1 MNEHEH
7 ENEHEYACPP
17 EFAEDERRREHVYR
31 GANRLG
37 HVLVHVLVLV
47 LVQPS
52 SAQPLPLLRTGFE
65 IDADEIAYFGLFP
78 DAEDPRSATVA
89 LSDTGMTIIVSCG
102 TGVVRHSLSACEA
115 EVFARCLDLFERMG
129 EEDSALAVL
138 GRALSD
144 PARQRCFSSFM
155 RKRVFAFQSPQ
166 ENEGRV
172 QRLVLRDGTLVEGMP
187 LAVTD
192 SRIAMWT
199 GGAAYDHRRVDSAL
213 VIVELADV
221 DSVRGSFYTNSPAH
235 GWLAGIVSGGLIM
248 YAISEEQ
255 RNVYDGPG
263 GTGTTVLP
271 FPIALLLSGAVSIL
285 PGIVVS
291 SMAGE
296 MHHAVALD
304 RESSE
309 DLLEDLGESVMLDP
323 SPPEVQRAMDAVRSI
338 DPLANV
344 NPESPVTV
352 PLPRDTEGAAA
363 QMPDLEV
370 GIGALFN
377 LYSVRARP
385 FGVLPAIWA
394 GKEIPLLRH
403 RDKRPLLSLYP
414 RAGYGLLHAAAGAA
428 LFVHAGPVQHFIL
441 GFDFVWNR
449 DELGRFRLELGD
461 GGGVTETA
469 RFVDDDWMSNA
480 FVTFGFG
487 FGLSHFR
494 VRFEMRWGLAPA
506 IIVHHHDHGWYNPGS
521 ERPDYETG
529 PNAYG
534 GFGLSIAYPILF

>member
-1 MNEHEH
+1 M
-7 ENEHEYACPP
+7 
-17 EFAEDERRREHVYR
+17 
-31 GANRLG
+31 G
-37 HVLVHVLVLV
+37 HVLVLV
-47 LVQPS
+47 LVHVS
-52 SAQPLPLLRTGFE
+52 VVAQPLPLPRIGDD
-65 IDADEIAYFGLFP
+65 IDAGEIAYFGLFP
-78 DAEDPRSATVA
+78 DVDDPRGAAVA
-89 LSDTGMTIIVSCG
+89 RSDEGMTIRVQSDD
-102 TGVVRHSLSACEA
+102 GVVQFSLTACEA
-115 EVFARCLDLFERMG
+115 EVFARCLDASERMG
-129 EEDSALAVL
+129 SAEDALAVL
-138 GRALSD
+138 RAELSD
-144 PARQRCFSSFM
+144 RAQQGCFSSFM
-155 RKRVFAFQSPQ
+155 QKRVFAFTTPR
-166 ENEGRV
+166 EREGRV
-172 QRLVLRDGTLVEGMP
+172 HRLILRDGTLVEGMP

-192 SRIAMWT
+192 SRVAMWT
-199 GGAAYDHRRVDSAL
+199 GGVAYDHRRADSAL

-235 GWLAGIVSGGLIM
+235 GWLAGMVSTGLIM
-248 YAISEEQ
+248 YAISEGQ

-271 FPIALLLSGAVSIL
+271 FPIVLLLSGAVSIL
-285 PGIVVS
+285 PGMVVS

-304 RESSE
+304 RESPE
-309 DLLEDLGESVMLDP
+309 ELLEDLVESVMLDP
-323 SPPEVQRAMDAVRSI
+323 SPPEVQRAMDAARPI
-338 DPLANV
+338 DPLASV

-352 PLPRDTEGAAA
+352 SLPRDTDGAADR
-363 QMPDLEV
+363 MPDLEV
-370 GIGALFN
+370 GIGALFH

-441 GFDFVWNR
+441 GFDYVWNR

-461 GGGVTETA
+461 GGGVSETA

-487 FGLSHFR
+487 FALAHFR
-494 VRFEMRWGLAPA
+494 VRFETRWGLAPA

-521 ERPDYETG
+521 ERPDYGTG

-534 GFGLSIAYPILF
+534 GLGLSIAYPLDF